1 MNTPLHLR
9 IIAQAQARGSAATT
23 ARGAAKWLVQHR
35 QPVTLFG
42 HRGGVPAGQRDAY
55 RTRMILRRGQP
66 GTAVDVAK
74 TKRWKSAALTD
85 PALATAAKERG
96 SKENP
101 RKRNLYTGAPRLSG
115 GAYEPRWETINY
127 KGSFKGWRGSEL
139 HCDYQSAVAV
149 SPSGRTACLVQA
161 GVLVR
166 RIIAPAGLKWAT
178 DAQGA
183 HLVRLTD
190 GLDWHPSAEDLK
202 ARNLAT
208 RARAALAESF
218 RRRRA
223 GAPARRKAAAAA
235 KEAARL
241 AAAAAKEAARLE
253 RIRQREIRST
263 RVTLEDSRR
272 AGNCVEG
279 SLRYAETRLKI
290 PREEI
295 LNGSFLFSVS
305 AGRLLDANGDPGVH
319 RAVNRAW
326 LRETTVCI

>member
-9 IIAQAQARGSAATT
+9 IIKQAQARGSAATT

-35 QPVTLFG
+35 RPVTLFG
-42 HRGGVPAGQRDAY
+42 HRGAVPAGHVAAY
-55 RTRMILRRGQP
+55 HTRLILRRGQP
-66 GTAVDVAK
+66 GTAVDVAT
-74 TKRWKSAALTD
+74 TKRWKSATLTD
-85 PALATAAKERG
+85 PGLAAAAKKQG
-96 SKENP
+96 ASANP

-115 GAYEPRWETINY
+115 GAFVPRWETINY
-127 KGSFKGWRGSEL
+127 KGSFKGWHGSEL

-149 SPSGRTACLVQA
+149 SPSGRTACLVQG

-178 DAQGA
+178 NAQGA

-202 ARNLAT
+202 ARDLAT

-223 GAPARRKAAAAA
+223 GAPARRKAAADA
-235 KEAARL
+235 KETARL
-241 AAAAAKEAARLE
+241 D
-253 RIRQREIRST
+253 RIRSREIRT
-263 RVTLEDSRR
+263 CRVTLEDSRK

-290 PREEI
+290 PREDI

-305 AGRLLDANGDPGVH
+305 AGRLLDTNGDPGVQ